1 MRDRVRPPKDLEVVL
16 DQLKADG
23 VFDTKQKG
31 MMFAAAVGYIL
42 HRGEANS
49 VQIEH
54 FGEGIRLDYFR
65 SPDDEGFIDALSVAA
80 AGELAVMDPERQSER
95 IELFE
100 KYALLGLKDLKK
112 ACYDERP
119 EFPLNGVLAL
129 MDRMS
134 RAGTED
140 LPGLGDLL

>member
-1 MRDRVRPPKDLEVVL
+1 VRPPKDLEAVL

-23 VFDTKQKG
+23 VFETKQKG
-31 MMFAAAVGYIL
+31 MMFASAVGYVL
-42 HRGEANS
+42 HRQEVSS
-49 VQIEH
+49 VQIEQ

-65 SPDDEGFIDALSVAA
+65 SPDDEGFIDALSVATT
-80 AGELAVMDPERQSER
+80 GDLAVMDPERHSER

-100 KYALLGLKDLKK
+100 KYALLGLRHLKK

-119 EFPLNGVLAL
+119 EFPLNGILAL
-129 MDRMS
+129 MDLMS
-134 RAGTED
+134 RAGTDE